1 MPDVLHLVQRHGHSA
16 VLVSGIR
23 TAGVVL
29 LLGHLLVVGLLTL
42 RPRSV
47 AWVSPGNLHPFASI
61 RADLEAGPGAALEGI
76 GGELLL
82 LAPLGLLLPLI
93 AWRLQRGLLRT
104 SMQMTL
110 AGTLISLVLALLQ
123 TGVPG
128 HVVNVDT
135 VILNAA
141 GVALAHVLLYP
152 ALRSCLRRTAAG
164 TGKAG
169 AEPGKNAGRAAAQKT
184 GRKGGDRKGAG
195 SGEQQQVGLREESQK
210 GATPR
215 PSRVG
220 IAP

>member
-1 MPDVLHLVQRHGHSA
+1 MQRHGHSA
-16 VLVSGIR
+16 VSVSRIR

-29 LLGHLLVVGLLTL
+29 LIGHLLIVGLLTL
-42 RPRSV
+42 RPRAV
-47 AWVSPGNLHPFASI
+47 PWVSPANLHPFASI
-61 RADLEAGPGAALEGI
+61 RADLEAGPQAALEGI

-93 AWRLQRGLLRT
+93 GFRLHRGLLRT
-104 SMQMTL
+104 GAQMVL

-128 HVVNVDT
+128 HVVNVDAAM
-135 VILNAA
+135 LNAA
-141 GVALAHVLLYP
+141 GVPLAHLLFYP
-152 ALRSCLRRTAAG
+152 PLRAALRRTSADRSR
-164 TGKAG
+164 TGAG
-169 AEPGKNAGRAAAQKT
+169 ATAGRRAD
-184 GRKGGDRKGAG
+184 GRAGERRAGGNPK
-195 SGEQQQVGLREESQK
+195 EQTRIGLREEGTQ